1 MKQDRARLVQRWRE
15 RVTGIKLSRILRGK
29 SMNGVAESAIV
40 MSVSQEF

>member
-1 MKQDRARLVQRWRE
+1 MERE
-15 RVTGIKLSRILRGK
+15 GHGDKVSRILRGK